1 MTKRNI
7 LLVLSIAGIFLVS
20 ACCAH
25 AAHETVTGKLLYDQY
40 FEYPYSVGPSPGK
53 AVALEIDIDKNIKNK
68 ALHNLVGK
76 TVQATGPARVINAP
90 GAELHGLKVI
100 DVRPGKG
107 TVKALK

>member
-1 MTKRNI
+1 MNKRHI
-7 LLVLSIAGIFLVS
+7 LIIASVAGIFLVS
-20 ACCAH
+20 ALWAN
-25 AAHETVTGKLLYDQY
+25 AAQETVKGKLLYDQY
-40 FEYPYSVGPSPGK
+40 FEYPYSVGPSPDK
-53 AVALEIDIDKNIKNK
+53 AVALEIDIDKNIRNK